1 MTKPDGVVW
10 SDVLSYLRTRH
21 AHLCR
26 QWFDEIE
33 PVGVV
38 AGVFYARVP
47 NTVRQRYLER
57 EGAEPFTEALQAV
70 TGALLSVR
78 FLGPDETEEPG
89 AAPALNGTANGH
101 ALDSEPAPR
110 PRPPAVHPPRALPR
124 TDGLAICPDYTFEN
138 FIIGPESRYA
148 HAAAVAVVKNPGRAY
163 NPLFIHGGVGLG
175 KTHLLQ
181 AICLGLLSETPDL
194 SIFYVSC
201 DEFITRFMDAVQ
213 AGEMPDFRHC
223 FRDVDVLVIDDIHFL
238 TKRERTQ
245 EEFFHTF
252 NTLYQNQKQIILSSD
267 AAPQD
272 IPDLEHRLVSR
283 FQCGLVVE
291 ILPPCFETRVQIVKQ
306 KARIRGIELKED
318 VACFVAQRMQTNV
331 RELEGA
337 VVRLAMQSI
346 TDERPIDL
354 ALARLALDPGG
365 TSISP
370 RVTITSII
378 DAVVSYYGVKL
389 TDLQSK
395 RRQKSIAHPRQV
407 CMFLARKH
415 TDFSLEEIGGYFGG
429 RDHTTV
435 MHAVR
440 TVEVKRDNDEHFQ
453 HVLASLEEQIRVARA
468 PERPAPTPSGITAI
482 AV

>member
-1 MTKPDGVVW
+1 MTKPDGAVW

-21 AHLCR
+21 ADKCR

-33 PVGVV
+33 PVGVS

-47 NTVRQRYLER
+47 NSVRQRYLER
-57 EGAEPFTEALQAV
+57 DCTDLFTEALQAV
-70 TGALLSVR
+70 TGTLLSAR
-78 FLGPDETEEPG
+78 FLGPDEPDLPAPALAGAPSEHNG
-89 AAPALNGTANGH
+89 AAP
-101 ALDSEPAPR
+101 PR
-110 PRPPAVHPPRALPR
+110 PRAPAVHPPRALPR
-124 TDGLAICPDYTFEN
+124 TDGLAISPDYTFEN
-138 FIIGPESRYA
+138 FIVGPESRYA
-148 HAAAVAVVKNPGRAY
+148 HAAAVAVVKNPGRTY

-181 AICLGLLSETPDL
+181 AVCLGLLGDTPDL

-201 DEFITRFMDAVQ
+201 EEFMTRFMDAVQ
-213 AGEMPDFRHC
+213 AGEMHDFRHL

-306 KARIRGIELKED
+306 KARIRGVDLKED

-337 VVRLAMQSI
+337 VVRLQMQSI
-346 TDERPIDL
+346 ADERPIDM

-435 MHAVR
+435 MHAVK
-440 TVEVKRDNDEHFQ
+440 TVDIKRDSDEHFQ
-453 HVLASLEEQIRVARA
+453 QILASLEEQIRVSRP
-468 PERPAPTPSGITAI
+468 PERPLQTIGGAQ
-482 AV
+482 AVAV